1 MSPKFSN
8 NPVGPANTEV
18 YWVVPGYN
26 INKLQISALS
36 VKFYYFY
43 DKKVL
48 LYMIRRGKAV
58 EKHKSTTECDKKS
71 ARREKFVIAVMS
83 CLKTPF

>member
-1 MSPKFSN
+1 
-8 NPVGPANTEV
+8 
-18 YWVVPGYN
+18 
-26 INKLQISALS
+26 
-36 VKFYYFY
+36 
-43 DKKVL
+43 
-48 LYMIRRGKAV
+48 MIRRGKAV